1 MAGVNGAV
9 AALDAVLLNAA
20 LALAEAEGW
29 SEVRLSRV
37 AEHASVPLPEVGQRF
52 RDVDAIANAWFQRA
66 RLAMLDVPAD
76 ELQGLTA
83 DERLARVIER
93 WLDTLAAHRRVTGE
107 MLRAKLYPGHP
118 HHWVP
123 MIFDLSRLV
132 HDFLDAARVEGQGR
146 VRQAQEIG
154 LTLIVLE
161 TLWDWL
167 RDESSGQERSKAQ
180 LHRWLRCSGRMLAC
194 CGRGRE
200 HQQPALPSA
209 EQNAA

>member
-1 MAGVNGAV
+1 VAGVDEA
-9 AALDAVLLNAA
+9 AALDAILVDAA

-37 AEHASVPLPEVGQRF
+37 AERAGVPLPEVGQRF

-76 ELQGLTA
+76 ELQSLTA

>member
-1 MAGVNGAV
+1 M

-37 AEHASVPLPEVGQRF
+37 AEHASVPLPEVGPRF

-132 HDFLDAARVEGQGR
+132 HDLLDAALVEGRGR
-146 VRQAQEIG
+146 LRQAEEIG
-154 LTLIVLE
+154 LTLIVLV
-161 TLWDWL
+161 TLRDWL
-167 RDESSGQERSKAQ
+167 RDEGPGQERSKVQ
-180 LHRWLRCSGRMLAC
+180 LHRSLRCSGRMLAC

-200 HQQPALPSA
+200 HQQPALPSV